1 MVTPLNRIATLSAAF
16 LGSNLAR
23 AALGF
28 ALTLAIG
35 RGLGAHR
42 FGQWVL
48 CTTWA
53 SLLTVAADLGFG
65 VLLTRDGARPG
76 APAARLVAGALR
88 LRLAVAIPFAVI
100 LYASAGRLSA
110 EPEAIAG
117 LRVGA
122 LLGIA
127 GAAYGCFGAMLQ
139 SQARW
144 LPMVLG
150 LETGWLALQLAGSWW
165 LVQTGS
171 GGSGGSGGLVGSGW
185 TGGLGRAGEAGQS
198 GGTLVDLMVLA
209 TCVQLAQIATAL
221 VLWRSVFGGRRR
233 TDEGREPLIA
243 LMRRALPFAASGIV
257 ANLQSRVA
265 PMMLGALSTAA
276 ELGLFAAASRFGR
289 LALLAPQAVFGGALP
304 VLSHEF
310 GRNRPEA
317 QRLFSRLDRAMLAFS
332 ASSAA
337 VCVLAAPLMLRI
349 VYGAPFM
356 AAAPALIWVGVGLI
370 PALSNA
376 GRQIALYASGGE
388 AVVVRWRAVALIVQ
402 VASAVILIPA
412 IGSTGAAASVAA
424 GEAAVWLPLRRA
436 MASRAERDLQLS
448 LAASP

>member
-1 MVTPLNRIATLSAAF
+1 MTLNRIAKPSAAF

-88 LRLAVAIPFAVI
+88 LRLAVAIPLAVI

-110 EPEAIAG
+110 DPESIAG

-144 LPMVLG
+144 LPTVLG

-171 GGSGGSGGLVGSGW
+171 SGSSGSGW
-185 TGGLGRAGEAGQS
+185 LAGAGWGGGAGGA
-198 GGTLVDLMVLA
+198 GGTLVALMVLA

-233 TDEGREPLIA
+233 ADEGRESLIA
-243 LMRRALPFAASGIV
+243 LMRRALPFAVSGIV

-289 LALLAPQAVFGGALP
+289 LAMLAPQAVFGGALP

-337 VCVLAAPLMLRI
+337 VCLLAAPLMLRI
-349 VYGAPFM
+349 VYGSPFIP
-356 AAAPALIWVGVGLI
+356 AAPALIWVGVGLI
-370 PALSNA
+370 PGLSNA

-402 VASAVILIPA
+402 IASAVILIPA
-412 IGSTGAAASVAA
+412 IGGTGAAVSVAV